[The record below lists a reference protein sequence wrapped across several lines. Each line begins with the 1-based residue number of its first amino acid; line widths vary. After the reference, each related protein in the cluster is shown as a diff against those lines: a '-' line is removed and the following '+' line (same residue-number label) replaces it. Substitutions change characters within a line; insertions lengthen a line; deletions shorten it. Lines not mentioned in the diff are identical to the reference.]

1 MEILEGRNHGPVIN
15 VQGAPICDC
24 IALGVEK
31 ASPHWA
37 SFGRWWVL
45 GQSFIWKRIGFNTFL
60 SRRRGDKPLS
70 MGEKPR
76 RGLPV
81 LLFLIRDASLLSSS
95 GIALVRMCSAN
106 CANIH
111 LKAVKILGHIY
122 YPGLPWG
129 KEFACSAGESG
140 LIPGYGRSPGE
151 RNGYSLQY
159 SCLQNSMDRGA
170 WRATVHGVAK
180 RRTRLR
186 DWTTTTGR

>member
-1 MEILEGRNHGPVIN
+1 M
-15 VQGAPICDC
+15 
-24 IALGVEK
+24 
-31 ASPHWA
+31 
-37 SFGRWWVL
+37 

-111 LKAVKILGHIY
+111 LKAVKIRLQCRRAEFGPWVGNI
-122 YPGLPWG
+122 PWRREWQLAPVFLPAEFHGQRSLASFSSWG
-129 KEFACSAGESG
+129 PKSQTQTAIKPPPS
-140 LIPGYGRSPGE
+140 
-151 RNGYSLQY
+151 NGWWCH
-159 SCLQNSMDRGA
+159 SCLAGTEDAGGSETQ
-170 WRATVHGVAK
+170 T
-180 RRTRLR
+180 
-186 DWTTTTGR
+186 